1 MLEDSSGKQVIAMIL
16 GITSVLVPSLVTF
29 LSSGSGDYLILF
41 FGYGLAAI
49 FAIAGLVLGIIGV
62 NQAKKN
68 EERKAKGVVA
78 IVLSIVAIIEAIAFT
93 VLFGFALL
101 FLNGLENGENVLP
114 KEISS
119 KIETFSDETIAP
131 NTQKRKAPD
140 ITVYDGL
147 GNKRSLSDFKG
158 KPVVVN
164 FWASWCGYCKREM
177 PYFEEAYKKYGEDVQ
192 FMMVDICDGRA
203 ETQASG
209 SALIR
214 GEGYTFPVFFDHD
227 QDASAKYPLSG
238 IPKTYLIDSEG
249 YIVYECPGAIKEDY
263 LDQTIPNLK

>member
-1 MLEDSSGKQVIAMIL
+1 MKKLEIL
-16 GITSVLVPSLVTF
+16 AIT
-29 LSSGSGDYLILF
+29 
-41 FGYGLAAI
+41 AAI
-49 FAIAGLVLGIIGV
+49 LCASVMFSSCAVLKISHPP
-62 NQAKKN
+62 ADPLCPKN
-68 EERKAKGVVA
+68 YKSEGTVA
-78 IVLSIVAIIEAIAFT
+78 VKT
-93 VLFGFALL
+93 
-101 FLNGLENGENVLP
+101 
-114 KEISS
+114 
-119 KIETFSDETIAP
+119 DR
-131 NTQKRKAPD
+131 RKAPD
-140 ITVYDGL
+140 ITVYDAL
-147 GNKRSLSDFKG
+147 GGKRSLSEYKG

-263 LDQTIPNLK
+263 LDQNIPNLR